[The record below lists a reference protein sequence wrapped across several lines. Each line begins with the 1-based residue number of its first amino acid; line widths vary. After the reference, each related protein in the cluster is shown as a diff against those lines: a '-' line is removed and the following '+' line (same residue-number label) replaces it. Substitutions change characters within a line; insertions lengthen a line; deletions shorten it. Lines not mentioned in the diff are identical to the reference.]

1 MNELLPLSIG
11 IGLVVS
17 LLLTELFGI
26 AAGGLIVPGYLA
38 LSLHQPLR
46 IVATVGA
53 GFVTHAI
60 VQAMASF
67 AIVYGRRRTVLTI
80 LTGYVIALSLRA
92 IPGDVDAAWANEYE
106 LVGYIIPGLIALWLD
121 RQGIVETVAALIT
134 GSALVRL
141 ILIVLLGPELT
152 P

>member
-11 IGLVVS
+11 LGLVVS
-17 LLLTELFGI
+17 LLLAELFGI

-46 IVATVGA
+46 IAATVGA

-80 LTGYVIALSLRA
+80 LTGYVIALSLRS
-92 IPGDVDAAWANEYE
+92 IPGGVGGAWAAEYQ

-121 RQGIVETVAALIT
+121 RQGVVETLAALVT
-134 GSALVRL
+134 GAALVRL
-141 ILIVLLGPELT
+141 LLIVLLGPELT